1 MGVESIPLN
10 PSLSRADTSRC
21 LALRWE
27 RPGGEA
33 GLDPPELGLR
43 DRNQATSPL
52 SEPGQPGGEGNDNPL
67 QCSCLENLRD
77 GEVWWAAVSVVPQS
91 DTTEVT

>member
-52 SEPGQPGGEGNDNPL
+52 SEPGQPGACGWMVSRI
-67 QCSCLENLRD
+67 QD
-77 GEVWWAAVSVVPQS
+77 GSISRQS
-91 DTTEVT
+91 QRGPEAESSGAR